1 MYKIRDIQLKNSQVR
16 KNLQIALVL
25 SVLFHGSVLFFTFEQ
40 TYDAN
45 VHLFFA
51 DHYARDWFENWDY
64 RWYTGFTV
72 TSYPPLVHHVIAL
85 LSYAVGLKFGF
96 LIWSMIVCLMFV
108 RGVFEFSKIWV
119 DEETAS
125 WAALAAPFC
134 FSFVEALH
142 VFGQLPSIT
151 GSTFLLNALPEFYYY
166 FKTHKKRYLMRGL
179 SFLAITT
186 TAHHVTTIFGMV
198 FFIAPT
204 IGLAVI
210 DRAVENVG
218 SLKKLKFTH
227 FIQEVIKTLPR
238 AIAFGIMAIAM
249 IITLVFPYWY
259 WSKTDPIAQV
269 SIPHGSR
276 DSFIEVTSSGLAFF
290 LIPWAMMLFFLPF
303 LFMKVLRKRNI
314 FLGISVVLL
323 FLFGTGGTTPLPKM
337 LLGENAFNILTL
349 DRFTYW
355 GTLVSMPFWGLFIR
369 ELFVGRFKQY
379 LKEKWSSAVHYFV
392 IGTFIL
398 GCVLFN
404 IFIINLGY
412 WRPLQPKKVDIVP
425 IVNFLHTDQHD
436 EWRYLTLGFGD
447 QVAWLA
453 ANTTALSVDGNYHS
467 ARRLPELTSR
477 AVERLENAKY
487 LGFQGLGSLQQFL
500 TVPDKYNLKYIF
512 SNDKFYDP
520 MLHFSGWK
528 RAGLLE
534 NNIMVWERPDV
545 PKIPTLLPRKNIPR
559 YQQLMWGGAAIGALL
574 SALLIFILLPLFSKR
589 RFGPDINKDR
599 FHLMQLVEKGKKNYW
614 GIHLLWFLLMC
625 AVFTLVAYKVYTHNT
640 ARHSPENLVK
650 AYFDAID
657 FKHFQKAHDLFDPN
671 SRPDFDQYML
681 ELSIE
686 DGVLSSYA
694 KLNSIDLKI
703 DDGERNNQ
711 KVATVEAHWI
721 TALLGYS
728 TSHEFDLI
736 KRNNGWNLIYRGAEK
751 KTPPD
756 QLINTPDIVFH
767 NHGRR
772 EANTEQ
778 SFHED
783 ILDRPLI
790 NILSARL
797 VKKGGNYFV
806 VGEIQNVDNDP
817 AFINIKAV
825 LYDQFDKEIVSY
837 NAKDEMSH
845 ILYPKETT
853 PFKVGFESV
862 AWDSSYDKI
871 PASYD
876 PDMVDP
882 YEFLEEPVN
891 FVVFATSSVE
901 DGFTYKRVGL
911 QNVSYSKEA
920 QTIEGDFYNYGSEH
934 VSIPQILVSY
944 SDYKKRIVWLERNY
958 LSYGAR
964 QQRKEPF
971 TIDYNSIDD
980 VHIIKEGTNDN
991 LFVNGG
997 TIRKY
1002 AGLKLSTDWKRNG
1015 YINIKEE
1022 ECYDFISLYINAFVG
1037 NP

>member
-1 MYKIRDIQLKNSQVR
+1 MKNYQVR
-16 KNLQIALVL
+16 KNIQIALVL

-85 LSYAVGLKFGF
+85 LSFIVGLKFGF
-96 LIWSMIVCLMFV
+96 LIWSMIVCMMFV

-166 FKTHKKRYLMRGL
+166 FKTHKKRYLLRGL

-210 DRAVENVG
+210 DRTIEKVG
-218 SLKKLKFTH
+218 SLKELKFST
-227 FIQEVIKTLPR
+227 FLKEVIAVLPR
-238 AIAFGIMAIAM
+238 AIGFGVMAIAM
-249 IITLVFPYWY
+249 IIILVFPYWY

-276 DSFIEVTSSGLAFF
+276 DNFIEVASSGMAFF

-303 LFMKVLRKRNI
+303 LFMKTFRKRNI
-314 FLGISVVLL
+314 FLGISVCLL
-323 FLFGTGGTTPLPKM
+323 FLFGTGGTTPLPKLM
-337 LLGENAFNILTL
+337 LGENAFNILTL

-369 ELFVGRFKQY
+369 ELFAGNFKEY
-379 LKEKWSSAVHYFV
+379 LREKWTDLTYYAVISVFI
-392 IGTFIL
+392 IGCI
-398 GCVLFN
+398 LFN
-404 IFIINLGY
+404 IFIVNLGY
-412 WRPLQPKKVDIVP
+412 WRPLQPEKVDIVP
-425 IVNFLHTDQHD
+425 IVNFLHTDQHE

-487 LGFQGLGSLQQFL
+487 LGFQGIGSLQQFL

-520 MLHFSGWK
+520 LLHFTGWK

-534 NNIMVWERPDV
+534 NGIMVWERPDV
-545 PKIPTLLPRKNIPR
+545 PKIPTLLPRKNIPK
-559 YQQLMWGGAAIGALL
+559 YQKVMWGSSAITALL
-574 SALLIFILLPLFSKR
+574 TAILVIILLPILAQSYFK
-589 RFGPDINKDR
+589 PDRLKDR
-599 FHLMQLVEKGKKNYW
+599 FYLMGEVERGKRNYW
-614 GIHLLWFLLMC
+614 GIHLIWFCLMC
-625 AVFTLVAYKVYTHNT
+625 IIFGYVSFKIYTHNT
-640 ARHSPENLVK
+640 VRYSPKNVVK
-650 AYFDAID
+650 AYFNAID
-657 FKHFQKAHDLFDPN
+657 FKYFQNAHDLFDPIT
-671 SRPDFDQYML
+671 RPDFDQYML

-694 KLNSIDLKI
+694 KLNSIDI
-703 DDGERNNQ
+703 DIVESEKSNH
-711 KVATVEAHWI
+711 KVAKVTAHWI
-721 TALLGYS
+721 TSLQGYS
-728 TSHEFDLI
+728 TTHEFELI
-736 KRNNGWNLIYRGAEK
+736 KRSNGWNLIYEGVEK

-756 QLINTPDIVFH
+756 QLINIPDVVFH
-767 NHGRR
+767 NQGRR

-797 VKKGGNYFV
+797 VKKDNDYFV
-806 VGEIQNVDNDP
+806 VGELQNVDNDP
-817 AFINIKAV
+817 AFINVKAV
-825 LYDQFDKEIVSY
+825 LYDKYDNEIVSY

-845 ILYPKETT
+845 VLYPKETT
-853 PFKVGFESV
+853 PFKVSFESV
-862 AWDSSYDKI
+862 AWDKSYDKI
-871 PASYD
+871 PSSYD
-876 PDMVDP
+876 PELVDP
-882 YEFLEEPVN
+882 FEFLEEPVN

-911 QNVSYSKEA
+911 QNISISTERDIIK
-920 QTIEGDFYNYGSEH
+920 GDFFNYGPKH
-934 VSIPQILVSY
+934 VSIPQILIAY
-944 SDYKKRIVWLERNY
+944 SDHEKRIVWLDKNY

-971 TIDYNSIDD
+971 EIPFKNIDD
-980 VHIIKEGTNDN
+980 VHIVMEGSEEN

-997 TIRKY
+997 TIKKY
-1002 AGLKLSTDWKRNG
+1002 AGLKKSSNWKRYD
-1015 YINIKEE
+1015 YIPQEN
-1022 ECYDFISLYINAFVG
+1022 ECYDYINFDINAFVG